1 MTLFIYLTTILTYF
15 NLLIFRA
22 VLEKSNIGV
31 NAHNVKLDFRL
42 ITLKP
47 LHSKWIPDMFKF
59 MRQSKV
65 LDISGLAKHNFFE
78 VATKSATLIN
88 IWENTFKEIEL
99 VADIAL

>member
-1 MTLFIYLTTILTYF
+1 
-15 NLLIFRA
+15 
-22 VLEKSNIGV
+22 
-31 NAHNVKLDFRL
+31 
-42 ITLKP
+42 
-47 LHSKWIPDMFKF
+47 MFKF

-65 LDISGLAKHNFFE
+65 LAISGLAKHNFFE